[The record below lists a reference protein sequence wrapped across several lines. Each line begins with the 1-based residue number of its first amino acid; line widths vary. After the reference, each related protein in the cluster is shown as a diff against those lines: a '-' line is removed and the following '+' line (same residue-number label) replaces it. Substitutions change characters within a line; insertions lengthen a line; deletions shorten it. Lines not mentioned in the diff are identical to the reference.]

1 MTHTE
6 DERKTLA
13 ELAISAGWKYDTLWK
28 KAKREYPSVKWT
40 ANTEVP
46 ADIAGVLTAS
56 GRRNSAKRSAPR
68 KAAPVKDFI
77 RIDTPAPVTPA
88 PAEPGPNMAPARR
101 EWMLYGL
108 MFAAT
113 AASVQNMY
121 RVTAELSEANMS
133 AVLLT
138 AVLSVSAIVFVLS
151 GVRRWWT
158 FALAALL
165 IAYESMCNMTR
176 IHAGL
181 YAKSGYPTRFLG
193 QFCNTFGSGTDES
206 AFFLAA
212 FTAFFIAAVQYAAVF
227 ELNKK

>member
-1 MTHTE
+1 MGAIMTE
-6 DERKTLA
+6 ITLA
-13 ELAISAGWKYDTLWK
+13 ELAEQSAGNYDTFYR
-28 KAKREYPSVKWT
+28 KAKRKFPETDWNKNSVLS
-40 ANTEVP
+40 
-46 ADIAGVLTAS
+46 ADHIRVLS
-56 GRRNSAKRSAPR
+56 GKTSAVRPAPR
-68 KAAPVKDFI
+68 KKEII
-77 RIDTPAPVTPA
+77 RTPAQHTVNQPAPVVDATVTPA
-88 PAEPGPNMAPARR
+88 RAKEKRD
-101 EWMLYGL
+101 WMLYGL
-108 MFAAT
+108 MVTAT

-121 RVTAELSEANMS
+121 RVTAELTEANMS
-133 AVLLT
+133 AWLLT

-158 FALAALL
+158 GLLAALL

-181 YAKSGYPTRFLG
+181 YTESGNSTRFLG
-193 QFCNTFGSGTDES
+193 QFCDTFDSGTHES

>member
-1 MTHTE
+1 MGAMHETFMPITAKDIAKKE
-6 DERKTLA
+6 GVDIATIRFRWNTVFAKGTFNSNRELTPDEVA
-13 ELAISAGWKYDTLWK
+13 AISRNASTK
-28 KAKREYPSVKWT
+28 KA
-40 ANTEVP
+40 
-46 ADIAGVLTAS
+46 
-56 GRRNSAKRSAPR
+56 APR

-88 PAEPGPNMAPARR
+88 PVEPGPNMAPARR

-133 AVLLT
+133 AILLT

-158 FALAALL
+158 FGLAALL

-193 QFCNTFGSGTDES
+193 QFCDTFGSGTDES